1 MSGAFS
7 TDMSAPMRRAV
18 ALVLIVGMGV
28 SVLLAAG
35 VSMYASD
42 QPDGLERVA
51 SDTGI
56 VETEQDSATAD
67 SPFADYGVSG
77 LQDQQWTVGLAGVV
91 GVLVTCGIAFL
102 LFRALARGSSEP
114 DQADGNPDG

>member
-1 MSGAFS
+1 MSRAFS
-7 TDMSAPMRRAV
+7 TDMSGPMRRGV
-18 ALVLIVGMGV
+18 ALVLIAGMGV

-35 VSMYASD
+35 VSMYASS

-56 VETEQDSATAD
+56 AETEQDSAAAD

-77 LQDQQWTVGLAGVV
+77 LDDQQWTVGLAGIV
-91 GVLVTCGIAFL
+91 GLVVTCAVAL
-102 LFRALARGSSEP
+102 VLFRVLARGRSEP
-114 DQADGNPDG
+114 RQLDTNSDG

>member
-1 MSGAFS
+1 MKSAFS
-7 TDMSAPMRRAV
+7 TNMSGPMRRAV

-35 VSMYASD
+35 VSVVASD

-51 SDTGI
+51 ADTGI
-56 VETEQDSATAD
+56 DDTEQDSAVAD

-77 LQDQQWTVGLAGVV
+77 LDDQQWSVGVAGVL
-91 GVLVTCGIAFL
+91 GVIVTCIVAVL
-102 LFRALARGSSEP
+102 LFRMLSRSRRDSGHLSGES
-114 DQADGNPDG
+114 DG

>member
-18 ALVLIVGMGV
+18 ALVLIVGMGA

-35 VSMYASD
+35 VSMYASSE
-42 QPDGLERVA
+42 PDGLERVA

-56 VETEQDSATAD
+56 AETEQDSATAD

-77 LQDQQWTVGLAGVV
+77 LQDQQWAVGLAGVV
-91 GVLVTCGIAFL
+91 GILVTCGIAFL
-102 LFRALARGSSEP
+102 LFRALARGRQEP
-114 DQADGNPDG
+114 GQPDGNPDG

>member
-1 MSGAFS
+1 M
-7 TDMSAPMRRAV
+7 
-18 ALVLIVGMGV
+18 
-28 SVLLAAG
+28 
-35 VSMYASD
+35 
-42 QPDGLERVA
+42 A

-102 LFRALARGSSEP
+102 LFRVLARGRSGP